1 MTASTRDPVRAPEVP
16 SEGPSD
22 VPSDGGPTN
31 RRYRAAV
38 FDMDGLLL
46 DSERPIRDA
55 WLAHAASLG
64 IAFTAD
70 EYLLTVGRNRQDCL
84 ALMAPR
90 FGSLAAAEA
99 AYEAVD
105 QRLAQSIGER
115 GFAPMPGVVELLSA
129 LKARGVPMAL
139 ASSTRHEKVVQRLQA
154 AGLLGFFDAVH
165 GGDQVARGK
174 PFPDLFELAARSL
187 KQAGD
192 DCLAFEDSSYGAQA
206 ALSAGMGVVLVPDLK
221 APDPTVAPRCL
232 VLTTLRQALPLLT
245 NWYSH

>member
-1 MTASTRDPVRAPEVP
+1 MTDRFGGTGAGVGMGMDASGTAAAA
-16 SEGPSD
+16 S
-22 VPSDGGPTN
+22 

-55 WLAHAASLG
+55 WLAHAAELG
-64 IAFTAD
+64 LSFTP
-70 EYLLTVGRNRQDCL
+70 EQYLLTVGRNRQDCL
-84 ALMAPR
+84 ALMTPH
-90 FGSLAAAEA
+90 FGSLSAAEA

-105 QRLAQSIGER
+105 RRLADSIGER
-115 GFAPMPGVVELLSA
+115 GFAPMPGVPELLSA
-129 LKARGVPMAL
+129 LKARGVPLAL
-139 ASSTRHEKVVQRLQA
+139 ASSTRHEKVVHRLKT
-154 AGLLGFFDAVH
+154 AGLLEFFDAVH

-187 KQAGD
+187 KQAPV

-221 APDPTVAPRCL
+221 APDPEVAPHCL